1 MGGTVSTIIMWTF
14 VVIILIWVL
23 TKYQAFDEI
32 VKTFSSAYTGSINA
46 LLPKQSG

>member
-1 MGGTVSTIIMWTF
+1 MGTVGTIVMWTF

-32 VKTFSSAYTGSINA
+32 VKTFSKAYTDSIKA
-46 LLPKQSG
+46 LLPQQAG